1 MKYTAHEIENM
12 SIEEFVALDN
22 IYPERV
28 MCQKGYGFKDA
39 KVYEF
44 NDFHYDDRYYKIARN
59 VMTDS
64 MRKFWDE
71 LKRRVLRE
79 YRIAE
84 SRYNDLKMRKGLLL
98 IELDEIKEEMEKYE
112 KI

>member
-12 SIEEFVALDN
+12 SIEQFVSLDN
-22 IYPERV
+22 IYPDRELN
-28 MCQKGYGFKDA
+28 QKGYTFKDG
-39 KVYEF
+39 KVSEF
-44 NDFHYDDRYYKIARN
+44 NDFHYDDRYYELAR
-59 VMTDS
+59 VAITDD
-64 MRKFWDE
+64 MRKFWEE

-84 SRYNDLKMRKGLLL
+84 SNYNDLKMRKELLL
-98 IELDEIKEEMEKYE
+98 LELQEIKEEMEKYE